1 MLHYDLS
8 CLHTKS
14 TKNDMSSN
22 INRCQAI
29 HFSRKISPTVPS
41 YFLNIDAIPMEA
53 VVILNNL
60 EILLDNILNFILHF
74 DHIISRTSKSLGCII
89 KYCADF
95 KNIHTIKVLRLFVVT
110 WTYSLALTL
119 KFFSARRPPFNLD
132 YFHTAESSKS
142 GSTAPHIRLT
152 LSTLKNIF

>member
-1 MLHYDLS
+1 MMLS
-8 CLHTKS
+8 CYITISVAYIPSLPRTICLQTLIDAKQS
-14 TKNDMSSN
+14 T
-22 INRCQAI
+22 
-29 HFSRKISPTVPS
+29 
-41 YFLNIDAIPMEA
+41 FLNIDAIPMEA
-53 VVILNNL
+53 VVILKNL
-60 EILLDNILNFILHF
+60 EILLDNILNFIPHF
-74 DHIISRTSKSLGCII
+74 DHIISRASKSLGCII

-119 KFFSARRPPFNLD
+119 KFFQRDALLNLD